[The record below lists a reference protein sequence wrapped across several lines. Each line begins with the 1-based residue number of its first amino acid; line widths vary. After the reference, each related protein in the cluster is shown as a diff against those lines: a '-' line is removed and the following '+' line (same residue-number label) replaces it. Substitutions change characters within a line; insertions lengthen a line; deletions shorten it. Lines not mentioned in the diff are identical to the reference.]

1 MNSSNYFCNYNK
13 INVYNKKSIKSDLVT
28 QILYG
33 EKFKIISKYGNWYKI
48 KLHTDNYVGF
58 IIKKKF
64 AHTFKPTHKISGLKS
79 IIYRHPK
86 NFTKFLGY
94 LKILAFKLIIL
105 CVGLN
110 FSV

>member
-1 MNSSNYFCNYNK
+1 VNSNYFSNYNI

-33 EKFKIISKYGNWYKI
+33 EKFKIISKYRKWFKI

-64 AHTFKPTHKISGLKS
+64 AHHLKQH
-79 IIYRHPK
+79 I
-86 NFTKFLGY
+86 KFQ
-94 LKILAFKLIIL
+94 F
-105 CVGLN
+105 
-110 FSV
+110 

>member
-1 MNSSNYFCNYNK
+1 VSSNYFCNYNK

-64 AHTFKPTHKISGLKS
+64 AKQFKPTHKVSVLAAN
-79 IIYRHPK
+79 IYGKP
-86 NFTKFLGY
+86 
-94 LKILAFKLIIL
+94 
-105 CVGLN
+105 
-110 FSV
+110 SS

>member
-1 MNSSNYFCNYNK
+1 MSSNYCCNYNK

-33 EKFKIISKYGNWYKI
+33 EKFKIISKYRNWYKI

-86 NFTKFLGY
+86 NLTKYNSKKFLPFASKIQI
-94 LKILAFKLIIL
+94 LKKT
-105 CVGLN
+105 
-110 FSV
+110 